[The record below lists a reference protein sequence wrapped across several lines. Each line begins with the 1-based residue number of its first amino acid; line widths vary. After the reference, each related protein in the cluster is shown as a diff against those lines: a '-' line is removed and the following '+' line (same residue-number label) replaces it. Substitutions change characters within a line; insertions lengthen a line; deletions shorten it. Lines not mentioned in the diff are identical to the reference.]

1 MRGELMARGK
11 KTEDLTIL
19 RMALVGYEAEKQ
31 KIDARIAEI
40 QAQLEGKAVPSPSAV
55 AEKKPGA
62 KRILSPAAR
71 KRIARAQKKRWAEHR
86 KRMKAA
92 ARQA

>member
-1 MRGELMARGK
+1 MHGELMARGK
-11 KTEDLTIL
+11 KAEDLTIL
-19 RMALVGYEAEKQ
+19 RMALVGYEVEKQ
-31 KIDARIAEI
+31 KINARIAEI
-40 QAQLEGKAVPSPSAV
+40 QAQLAGKVVPLPSAA
-55 AEKKPGA
+55 AEKKTGG
-62 KRILSPAAR
+62 KRILSAAAR